1 MQNLSGSRTAVY
13 SGVMTADYQEIA
25 EGDLFSLGDHPGS
38 GTAKSI
44 LANRIS
50 WFFDLRGPSLSLDTA
65 CSSALYS
72 LHLACQAVQAGE
84 CDQALVTGTNL
95 ILHPNL
101 MAQFTAMH
109 MITPDGISHTFDESA
124 NGYGRGE
131 GVAAVMVKPLKDAI
145 RDGDVVRAVIR
156 ATGANFDG
164 RTTGM
169 TVPSG
174 DAQAELIR
182 ETYKKAGISMNDTC
196 YFEAHGTGTPLGVR
210 ETHWHLHLLLINN

>member
-1 MQNLSGSRTAVY
+1 MQKLSGSRTAVY

-25 EGDLFSLGDHPGS
+25 EGDLFRLGDHPGS

-50 WFFDLRGPSLSLDTA
+50 WFFNLRGPSLSLDTA

-72 LHLACQAVQAGE
+72 LHLACQSIQTGE

-109 MITPDGISHTFDESA
+109 MISPDGISHTFDEAA

-131 GVAAVMVKPLKDAI
+131 GVAAMIVKPLKDAI

-156 ATGANFDG
+156 ATAVNFDG
-164 RTTGM
+164 KTTGM

-182 ETYKKAGISMNDTC
+182 ETYQKAGVSMNDTC
-196 YFEAHGTGTPLGVR
+196 YFEAHGTGTPLGVCKR
-210 ETHWHLHLLLINN
+210 IGFL